1 MTSLGVAS
9 LEKTLGSRQK
19 SESELVPLNSAR
31 GVVRPMETI
40 RSLNFN
46 LIKDNTFVGSDE
58 GTSENLGSPVKHK
71 LTERT
76 IGPART
82 MNRVKSYDK
91 ISNIPKTVP
100 IEETI
105 LYDNSVLCSNP
116 KIVTI
121 EDKIKKI
128 NLLTNPG
135 ENKRKNINNRE

>member
-1 MTSLGVAS
+1 
-9 LEKTLGSRQK
+9 
-19 SESELVPLNSAR
+19 
-31 GVVRPMETI
+31 
-40 RSLNFN
+40 
-46 LIKDNTFVGSDE
+46 
-58 GTSENLGSPVKHK
+58 
-71 LTERT
+71 
-76 IGPART
+76 

-91 ISNIPKTVP
+91 IITIPKTVQ

-135 ENKRKNINNRE
+135 ENKRKNIKNRE